1 MEGMV
6 FLEMVWIGVELM
18 NDGDALIA
26 IDQRLPIRC
35 FREGSINRWHKAKV
49 TSAPPNNTNVPLW

>member
-1 MEGMV
+1 M
-6 FLEMVWIGVELM
+6 ELM

-35 FREGSINRWHKAKV
+35 FREGSINR
-49 TSAPPNNTNVPLW
+49 